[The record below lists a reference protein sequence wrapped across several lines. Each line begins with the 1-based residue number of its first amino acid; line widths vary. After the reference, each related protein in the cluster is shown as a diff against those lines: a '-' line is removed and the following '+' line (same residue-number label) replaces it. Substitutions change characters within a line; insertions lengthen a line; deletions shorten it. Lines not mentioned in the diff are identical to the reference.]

1 MRLWNKIR
9 RILTAERLLWCG
21 ATVLLAMVFLVI
33 GLTAPSIPGFE
44 QRETLKVEYQ
54 DADSDSDITS
64 SSEISANNAELN
76 GKIPLNSATKEQ
88 LMMIPGIGE
97 TYAQRIIDYRDEI
110 DGFTDLL
117 QLKNVKGIGEVR
129 YEEWSVYFTLD

>member
-9 RILTAERLLWCG
+9 KILTAERLLWCG

-33 GLTAPSIPGFE
+33 GLTAPSFPGFE
-44 QRETLKVEYQ
+44 ERETLKVVYQ
-54 DADSDSDITS
+54 DADSESDITS
-64 SSEISANNAELN
+64 SSEIAANNAELN

-88 LMMIPGIGE
+88 LMMISGIGE

-110 DGFTDLL
+110 GGFTDL
-117 QLKNVKGIGEVR
+117 
-129 YEEWSVYFTLD
+129 YS